1 MPWKI
6 GLKIFSLKTPFK
18 ITPDIWCNLYK
29 YIIRIGIHYYSYD
42 FMSFGL
48 TNAVGF
54 KNDFLLPMSKCN
66 SNSSYTYHL

>member
-1 MPWKI
+1 
-6 GLKIFSLKTPFK
+6 
-18 ITPDIWCNLYK
+18 
-29 YIIRIGIHYYSYD
+29 
-42 FMSFGL
+42 MSFGL